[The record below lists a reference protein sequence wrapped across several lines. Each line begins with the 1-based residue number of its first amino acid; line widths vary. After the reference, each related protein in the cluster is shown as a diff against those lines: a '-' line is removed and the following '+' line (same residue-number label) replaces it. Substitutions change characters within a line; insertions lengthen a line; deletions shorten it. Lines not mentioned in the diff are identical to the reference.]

1 MARPQTGARGVSDL
15 TAALGAFHLLRPWW
29 LLLALLAPLPLLLE
43 RARRREAGGWR
54 GVVAPHLLRHL
65 LVTEGTRPHLRPA
78 TAAAA
83 LFPVLA
89 FALSGP
95 TWRREPSPF
104 VADRAPM
111 VVALDLSRAG
121 EPALAAGKRKLR
133 DLVAARA
140 GARTGLVAYAG
151 TAHLA
156 LPPTDDP
163 GLIGTYLDSLS
174 PEVMPRDGTSAS
186 AAAAVARRALD
197 AEDGAGTVVL
207 ITPGVPAVE
216 RAGFAQA
223 TQGSRHAVLVLATG
237 PGPFDGAP
245 GAAVIEATPDGS
257 DVARVAAR
265 AQRHFAAAP
274 TEDPAMRWRD
284 AGPWIAVLALPL
296 ALLWSRRGFLAAA
309 MATVLLGAH
318 PASAA
323 GEDWFWRLWLTP
335 DQRARLLLERGD
347 AAGAAALFTD
357 PVWRGVALY
366 RAGDYEGAAAAFAM
380 RDSAE
385 AQYDRGNAFMMRP
398 QGWNDAI
405 PAYDRALALRPDF
418 PEARDNRA
426 IAEAFRRRQQE
437 AEAERAANQTDD
449 PEARPSDPDQLVA
462 DQPPQPD
469 GQRDPRDP
477 EQGQRQQGLS
487 DEEIQGLWMRR
498 VGGTPA
504 DFLRLRFARQ
514 AEEARR

>member
-1 MARPQTGARGVSDL
+1 MSDIA
-15 TAALGAFHLLRPWW
+15 AALSAFHLLRPWW
-29 LLLALLAPLPLLLE
+29 LLLALLTPLPLLLE
-43 RARRREAGGWR
+43 HARRRNAGGWL
-54 GVVAPHLLRHL
+54 GVVAPHLLKGL
-65 LVTEGTRPHLRPA
+65 LVTEGARPRLRPA
-78 TAAAA
+78 TVAAA
-83 LFPVLA
+83 LFPILA
-89 FALSGP
+89 VALAGP

-104 VADRAPM
+104 VTDQAPM
-111 VVALDLSRAG
+111 VVALDLSRAA
-121 EPALAAGKRKLR
+121 EPALAVGKRKLR

-163 GLIGTYLDSLS
+163 RLIEAYLDALS
-174 PEVMPRDGTSAS
+174 PVVMPRDGASAS
-186 AAAAVARRALD
+186 VAAAVARRALD
-197 AEDGAGTVVL
+197 HESGAGTVVF

-216 RAGFAQA
+216 GGSFAQA
-223 TQGSRHAVLVLATG
+223 MQGSHHAVLVLATG
-237 PGPFDGAP
+237 PGPFDGAA
-245 GAAVIEATPDGS
+245 GATVVEATPDGS
-257 DVARVAAR
+257 DVARVATR

-274 TEDPAMRWRD
+274 ADDPAMRWQD
-284 AGPWIAVLALPL
+284 AGPWVALLALPL
-296 ALLWSRRGFLAAA
+296 ALMWSRRGFLAVV
-309 MATVLLGAH
+309 MATAALGAQ

-323 GEDWFWRLWLTP
+323 GSDWFWQLWLTP

-380 RDSAE
+380 RDSPE

-405 PAYDRALALRPDF
+405 PAYDRALSLRPDF

-437 AEAERAANQTDD
+437 AEAQRAANQTDD
-449 PEARPSDPDQLVA
+449 PFARPPDPDQIVA

-469 GQRDPRDP
+469 EPRNPRNPLAGQ
-477 EQGQRQQGLS
+477 QQGLS
-487 DEEIQGLWMRR
+487 DDEIQALWMRR

-514 AEEARR
+514 AEEAQR